1 MASPFHPRRR
11 VRASFGF
18 AVTASLLALLTGCAQ
33 YAEQLAP
40 ESPNEPWQQGR
51 KTTVSLLPQD
61 PASSQQGPQQRDFA
75 VRGNP
80 ELTVLPPAP
89 EVRAGKAYQLP
100 ELIDL
105 AARNN
110 PTTRVAWEQARQ
122 AALAVGIAEST
133 FLPTISA
140 NVIGGSQQITTP
152 VDVLGVRKDIETNVS
167 GATTAVALQWL
178 VFDFGQRKAAADVA
192 KHVLTAANVN
202 FNGAHQ
208 LLIFNVT
215 RTYYQYGAAQTRTEV
230 AGQSLR
236 NSRAILEAAVAREKK
251 GIGTTVE
258 VAQARQQAAQSEL
271 RQVVAQGQER
281 DAYQALLAAMSVSPT
296 LNIKVANSGRR
307 RLPAP
312 ADVSTDEMI
321 QQALARRP
329 DVLASYANMKAGEAG
344 INVANADF
352 LPKVFLSGV
361 AGQGTS
367 GFNTAGLPT
376 IGQQGSGAGVLVGAT
391 MPIYDG
397 GLRAANLKAAESR
410 AAVARATFAKTQEEA
425 VREMVVAS
433 NTLRSALASYRAA
446 SKLTDAAAITY
457 DAALDA
463 YRNGLGT
470 VTAATVADSGLL
482 DARQARADAH
492 AASLVAAANLAFVL
506 GAMTSPRAGETLS
519 YR

>member
-1 MASPFHPRRR
+1 MARPTRPHRPA
-11 VRASFGF
+11 RASFRL
-18 AVTASLLALLTGCAQ
+18 AVTASLIALLSGCAN

-40 ESPNEPWQQGR
+40 DSPTEPWQQGR
-51 KTTVSLLPQD
+51 KTGTALLPQR
-61 PASSQQGPQQRDFA
+61 AESRQTQTQRDFS
-75 VRGNP
+75 VSGNP
-80 ELTVLPPAP
+80 EIAQLPAAP
-89 EVRAGKAYQLP
+89 EVRAGKVYQLP

-133 FLPTISA
+133 FVPTLSA
-140 NVIGGSQQITTP
+140 NVIGGRQQVTTP
-152 VDVLGVRKDIETNVS
+152 VDILGERKDITTNVD
-167 GATTAVALQWL
+167 GATSAVALQWL
-178 VFDFGQRKAAADVA
+178 VFDFGQRKAVVDAA
-192 KHVLTAANVN
+192 KQLSTAANVN

-215 RTYYQYGAAQTRTEV
+215 RAYYQYGAAQTRTEV

-236 NSRAILEAAVAREKK
+236 NSRAILEAAVQREKN
-251 GIGTTVE
+251 GLGTTVE
-258 VAQARQQAAQSEL
+258 VAQARQQVAQSEL
-271 RQVVAQGQER
+271 RQVSSTGLQQ
-281 DAYQALLAAMSVSPT
+281 DAYQALLAAMSISPT
-296 LNIKVANSGRR
+296 LQIKIANSGKR
-307 RLPAP
+307 RLPPP
-312 ADVSTDEMI
+312 ADVSTDQMV

-329 DVLASYANMKAGEAG
+329 DVLASYAAMKAGQAG
-344 INVANADF
+344 IKVAEADF
-352 LPKVFLSGV
+352 LPKVYMAGV
-361 AGQGTS
+361 AGQGTN
-367 GFNTAGLPT
+367 GFNAAGLPT
-376 IGQQGSGAGVLVGAT
+376 IGQQATGAGVLVGAT
-391 MPIYDG
+391 MPLYDA

-410 AAVARATFAKTQEEA
+410 AAAARATFHKTQEEA

-433 NTLRSALASYRAA
+433 NTLRSALASYQAA

-492 AASLVAAANLAFVL
+492 AASLIAAANLAFVL
-506 GAMTSPRAGETLS
+506 GAMTSPQAAETLP